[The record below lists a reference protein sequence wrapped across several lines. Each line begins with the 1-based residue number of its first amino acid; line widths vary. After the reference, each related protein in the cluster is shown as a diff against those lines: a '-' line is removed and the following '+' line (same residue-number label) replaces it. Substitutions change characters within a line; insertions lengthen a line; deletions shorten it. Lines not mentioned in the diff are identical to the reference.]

1 MFLIILTF
9 ISAISISLIAAGYS
23 IIGLATLFAGAATPI
38 IAMGS
43 ALEVGKLVAAS
54 WLYHNWRRNIPKSL
68 KAYLFTSIIVLIFIT
83 SVGIFGFLSKAH
95 LDQVKPTAGN
105 TEQIALIDKKI
116 KQEEKIIE
124 RAEKTL
130 AQLDKALDVY
140 IDKEYVSRGLKE
152 RNKQKEER
160 DLLNK
165 SIDESMAKI
174 ADLNNS
180 KSSINIE
187 QLKLEA
193 DVGPLKYVAE
203 LIYGDNA
210 KDHFDSAVRIIILIL
225 IFVFDPLAVLLL
237 IASQYTFNWAREQK
251 GGGSLPPKSDPDNS
265 PTSPTPGYTDEEWD
279 QAHRENYEF
288 DRAKVIDANEPP
300 EIVEPEEPKEKE
312 KTTSELLME
321 GFKEEQEQRA
331 IEEQN
336 EEWADMYAQADN
348 TLPKDS
354 VAEQIEDETLKELSN
369 LDKWNEWVE
378 KANEEAEKN
387 PEEPKKELPDTKNR
401 IFYSA
406 EVEDQKKTP
415 EGINY
420 MKKEGNKQV
429 RKTST
434 PKS

>member
-1 MFLIILTF
+1 MFLTLVTF

-23 IIGLATLFAGAATPI
+23 ILGLATLFAGAYVPI

-116 KQEEKIIE
+116 RQEEKIIE

-165 SIDESMAKI
+165 SIDEAMAKI

-237 IASQYTFNWAREQK
+237 IAANI
-251 GGGSLPPKSDPDNS
+251 SLNQWRDKRDEKK
-265 PTSPTPGYTDEEWD
+265 TD
-279 QAHRENYEF
+279 
-288 DRAKVIDANEPP
+288 
-300 EIVEPEEPKEKE
+300 
-312 KTTSELLME
+312 TM
-321 GFKEEQEQRA
+321 
-331 IEEQN
+331 
-336 EEWADMYAQADN
+336 
-348 TLPKDS
+348 
-354 VAEQIEDETLKELSN
+354 
-369 LDKWNEWVE
+369 E
-378 KANEEAEKN
+378 KALRRIEVLEGRNKRLKIYKDLTKEFGDNPDEIKLKLSQIYDWNNDKN
-387 PEEPKKELPDTKNR
+387 
-401 IFYSA
+401 
-406 EVEDQKKTP
+406 
-415 EGINY
+415 
-420 MKKEGNKQV
+420 
-429 RKTST
+429 
-434 PKS
+434 

>member
-1 MFLIILTF
+1 MFLTLITF

-23 IIGLATLFAGAATPI
+23 ILGLATLFAGAYVPI

-54 WLYHNWRRNIPKSL
+54 WLYHNWRSNIPKSL

-83 SVGIFGFLSKAH
+83 SIGIFGFLSKAH

-116 KQEEKIIE
+116 KQQQMIID

-130 AQLDKALDVY
+130 NQLDKALDVY

-165 SIDESMAKI
+165 SIDEAMAKI

-237 IASQYTFNWAREQK
+237 IAANI
-251 GGGSLPPKSDPDNS
+251 SLNQWRDKRDEKK
-265 PTSPTPGYTDEEWD
+265 TDTM
-279 QAHRENYEF
+279 
-288 DRAKVIDANEPP
+288 DRALKRIEVLENRNKRLKIYKDLTKEFGDNPD
-300 EIVEPEEPKEKE
+300 EIKLKL
-312 KTTSELLME
+312 S
-321 GFKEEQEQRA
+321 
-331 IEEQN
+331 
-336 EEWADMYAQADN
+336 
-348 TLPKDS
+348 
-354 VAEQIEDETLKELSN
+354 QIYDWN
-369 LDKWNEWVE
+369 NDKN
-378 KANEEAEKN
+378 
-387 PEEPKKELPDTKNR
+387 
-401 IFYSA
+401 
-406 EVEDQKKTP
+406 
-415 EGINY
+415 
-420 MKKEGNKQV
+420 
-429 RKTST
+429 
-434 PKS
+434 